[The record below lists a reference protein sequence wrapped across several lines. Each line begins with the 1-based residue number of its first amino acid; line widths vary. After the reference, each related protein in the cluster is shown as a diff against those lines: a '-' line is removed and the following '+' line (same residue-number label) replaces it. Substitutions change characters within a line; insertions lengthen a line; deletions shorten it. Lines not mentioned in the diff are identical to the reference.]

1 MTREHTGEDSRY
13 YDFTVFTFLRDKEED
28 EVFEF
33 IRKVPQLIVVF

>member
-13 YDFTVFTFLRDKEED
+13 YDFMFFFLREKD

-33 IRKVPQLIVVF
+33 IGKVPQLIVVF